1 MDWLVVL
8 FVVLLC
14 CVIFIVLKVRRPRE
28 LDELS
33 RQYFAQCFKIN
44 KKYCNSRNILAFFY
58 LKSKVF

>member
-33 RQYFAQCFKIN
+33 R
-44 KKYCNSRNILAFFY
+44 
-58 LKSKVF
+58 